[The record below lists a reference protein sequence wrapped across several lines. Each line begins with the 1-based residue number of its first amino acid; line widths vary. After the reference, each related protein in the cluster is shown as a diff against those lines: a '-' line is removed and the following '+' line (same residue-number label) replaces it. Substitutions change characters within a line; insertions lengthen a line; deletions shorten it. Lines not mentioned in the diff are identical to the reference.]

1 MKTEYECRILDV
13 DVSSLKK
20 KLEKIGAVKVDD
32 KNMRRYT
39 YTVDL
44 EKHSWIR
51 LRDDGKKITL
61 TYKQIDS
68 RDIDG
73 TKELE
78 FEIKDFERANEFI
91 RLLGFKPN
99 AYQENKR
106 TTYTLKNV
114 TIDIDSWPKIPT
126 YVEIEAD
133 SEKEVLDV
141 VHLLGYTK
149 EDTTTMD
156 VIQVY
161 ANYGLEMHSFKEL
174 KFD

>member
-1 MKTEYECRILDV
+1 MNTEYECRILDV
-13 DVSSLKK
+13 DVDSLKK
-20 KLEKIGAVKVDD
+20 NLEKIGAVKVDD
-32 KNMRRYT
+32 KDMRRYT

-68 RDIDG
+68 DKISG

-78 FEIKDFERANEFI
+78 FEIKDFEKANEFI
-91 RLLGFKPN
+91 RLIGFKPN
-99 AYQENKR
+99 AYQENNR
-106 TTYTLKNV
+106 TTYVFEKV

-126 YVEIEAD
+126 YVEIEAN
-133 SEKEVLDV
+133 SEKEVMDI

-161 ANYGLEMHSFKEL
+161 AHYGLDLHSFKEL
-174 KFD
+174 KFE